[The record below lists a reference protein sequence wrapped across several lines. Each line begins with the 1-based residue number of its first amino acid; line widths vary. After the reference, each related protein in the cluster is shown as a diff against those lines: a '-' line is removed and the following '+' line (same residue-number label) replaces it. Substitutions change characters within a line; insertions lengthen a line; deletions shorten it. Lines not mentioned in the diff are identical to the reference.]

1 MCGRTYGVYEAT
13 MQAVAGEWPQWRYAQ
28 IDGGHVF
35 YNEPEA
41 RALIDQVIAAARD
54 PGVWVTP
61 LAGTPAA

>member
-1 MCGRTYGVYEAT
+1 VYEAA
-13 MQAVAGEWPQWRYAQ
+13 MQAVASEWPQGRYAQ

-54 PGVWVTP
+54 PSSWATP
-61 LAGTPAA
+61 LAGTPTA